1 MFPRVLV
8 LQLDYHKTLP
18 CPKISAQDS
27 HFLRKLRTNLLG
39 IYCANEQHIHCFFYD
54 DTIGGAGPNEVISS
68 LNHLLNKLE
77 AKYGRF
83 DQLTLWSDNAPGQFK
98 ECFLFFYLEYLVK
111 KGQFLR
117 VDLKFL
123 LEGHSFS
130 ICDRRF
136 GCIQS
141 FFDTVERVEVPKE
154 WASLLK
160 NSHLQNVEVH
170 WMTLDMIMD
179 FKSWL
184 KGEYIARNEDVDK
197 QKFEVRRVAWFNF
210 GYGEVVDHA
219 GNLKL
224 VHHPGTA
231 FVRFTIDTKEKP
243 TTVSFYKKRQIVELD
258 PELLV
263 PVRHEQKPVDLVLKE
278 HCLKLSQ
285 KYLSRNAQAFYASLS
300 SENPSE
306 KKKK

>member
-54 DTIGGAGPNEVISS
+54 GAIGGAGPNEVISS

-77 AKYGRF
+77 AKYG
-83 DQLTLWSDNAPGQFK
+83 
-98 ECFLFFYLEYLVK
+98 
-111 KGQFLR
+111 
-117 VDLKFL
+117 
-123 LEGHSFS
+123 
-130 ICDRRF
+130 
-136 GCIQS
+136 
-141 FFDTVERVEVPKE
+141 
-154 WASLLK
+154 
-160 NSHLQNVEVH
+160 SHLQNVEVH